1 MLNAFT
7 HTEIS
12 DFDLSLGIEQDIF
25 WFDVPMQRMTYIM
38 DIEQTIENLFKRNGT
53 LYVMTASSSS
63 VITSFFFATKS
74 IKPFKEPI
82 SMY

>member
-53 LYVMTASSSS
+53 L
-63 VITSFFFATKS
+63 
-74 IKPFKEPI
+74 
-82 SMY
+82 